1 MGSNLYKVERD
12 LRSIAKRYKSIK
24 YSVGLAILFLMLGVS
39 AFSEEVESSQVNG
52 VPTREEIASS
62 RESLNNLPVEQM
74 LMLLLPKYA
83 QVGNLMLLYGQLLF
97 SHYEQQI
104 ILYLIKSLTKLNN
117 FLTSCI
123 TTSLKIC

>member
-52 VPTREEIASS
+52 VPTREE
-62 RESLNNLPVEQM
+62 
-74 LMLLLPKYA
+74 
-83 QVGNLMLLYGQLLF
+83 
-97 SHYEQQI
+97 
-104 ILYLIKSLTKLNN
+104 
-117 FLTSCI
+117 
-123 TTSLKIC
+123 